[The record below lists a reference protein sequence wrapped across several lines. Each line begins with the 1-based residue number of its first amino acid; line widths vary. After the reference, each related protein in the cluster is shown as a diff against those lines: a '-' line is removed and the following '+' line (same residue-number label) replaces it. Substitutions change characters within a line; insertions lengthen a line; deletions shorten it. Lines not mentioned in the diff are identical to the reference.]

1 MKPLRILLADDHE
14 VVRKGLRTLL
24 EGDPQ
29 MEVVG
34 EARNGVEACEK
45 ARALR
50 PDVLVLDVSMP
61 ELSGAEATEQVCR
74 ECPGVRVLALTMH
87 DDQGYLTR
95 LLEAGASGYVLKR
108 SSGEE
113 LLRAIRTVA
122 DVGTYVDPVLSG
134 RVLRRNAGAPGSGT
148 PESSEKLSDREEEV
162 LRKIAWGHGNKEI
175 ASQLGIS
182 TKTVETY
189 KVRIAEKLG
198 LTSRREIVR
207 YALQRGWLSLEE

>member
-1 MKPLRILLADDHE
+1 MQPIRILLADDHE

-24 EGDPQ
+24 EGDPG
-29 MEVVG
+29 MRVVG
-34 EARNGVEACEK
+34 EARNGLEACEK
-45 ARALR
+45 ASELR

-61 ELSGAEATEQVCR
+61 ELSGAEATERVCR

-87 DDQGYLTR
+87 DDRGYLTR

-108 SSGEE
+108 STGDE
-113 LLRAIRTVA
+113 LLKAIRTVA
-122 DVGTYVDPVLSG
+122 EIGTYVDPVLSG
-134 RVLRRNAGAPGSGT
+134 RVLRHSVGAPT
-148 PESSEKLSDREEEV
+148 NQNPAEKLSDREEEV

-175 ASQLGIS
+175 ANELGIS

-198 LTSRREIVR
+198 LTNRKEIVR
-207 YALQRGWLSLEE
+207 YALQRGWLTLPEK